1 MQPGLKSREAG
12 EADAANPFA
21 ALLASAASA
30 DTQGQAA
37 AQPTGSATVAQPSAA
52 RDLPRPLQ
60 LLKDIADAFE
70 AALAS
75 GEELPRFDT
84 LPADIQA
91 LLADFAALPQEA
103 LSALG
108 NLIGS
113 ERVAALSNLAESLQQ
128 NGPVIDGPEGQA
140 PAADPAAGP
149 RPLSGN
155 AASPDAAPPAA
166 ASGAV
171 PAPAGQASGAPE
183 SAIPAT
189 PPVPAGPAVEPSLPN
204 GAASVPDYAPSGAV
218 PAPAASASAQQ
229 VAAEPAIPA
238 TPAQPAAAGARETAA
253 NSQPPAPEIGT
264 GTANTSA
271 SANAGGGATQ
281 GAAPANPAQQP
292 APSSATAAQQSADV
306 AAAAAQADT
315 TARPARNGT
324 RPVSERDSQPS
335 TRTFLQDIAPGT
347 QQAEGSRPDAPAR
360 PAAANALAQAIR
372 EATASA
378 GASAARSG
386 APAAD
391 PASGLTPAQG
401 ADAILL
407 GADRP
412 GQMMAGQAAGR
423 SVTVSAYGAS
433 LPVNQIAIAVSSQA
447 RTGTRHFEI
456 RLDPPEMGRIDVR
469 LEMARDGTMN
479 AQLTVDRPE
488 TFDALNRDARHLER
502 MLQQSGMKIDGGNI
516 QFSLRDG
523 GGSGQGAHEGDRG
536 TAQAGAT
543 LPSGE
548 DEAAAAPAYA
558 RISPSAL
565 VDIQV

>member
-1 MQPGLKSREAG
+1 MDRTLANVVAIGRVQAGVQPGLKSREAG
-12 EADAANPFA
+12 QADSANPFA
-21 ALLASAASA
+21 ALLASAPSA

-37 AQPTGSATVAQPSAA
+37 AQPTGSGTVAQPGAS
-52 RDLPRPLQ
+52 RELPRPLQ
-60 LLKDIADAFE
+60 LLKDIADALE

-75 GEELPRFDT
+75 GEELPRFDA
-84 LPADIQA
+84 LPAEIQA

-108 NLIGS
+108 NLIGP
-113 ERVAALSNLAESLQQ
+113 ERVAALSDLAESLQQ

-140 PAADPAAGP
+140 PAADPVAGP

-155 AASPDAAPPAA
+155 AASPDAASP
-166 ASGAV
+166 GAV
-171 PAPAGQASGAPE
+171 PAPAAQVSGALEP
-183 SAIPAT
+183 AIPAT
-189 PPVPAGPAVEPSLPN
+189 PPVPAGPAVAPSLPN
-204 GAASVPDYAPSGAV
+204 DVASVAGEAPSGAV

-238 TPAQPAAAGARETAA
+238 TPAQPAAASARETA
-253 NSQPPAPEIGT
+253 
-264 GTANTSA
+264 ANTSA
-271 SANAGGGATQ
+271 SANTGGGSTQ
-281 GAAPANPAQQP
+281 GAAPASPAQQP
-292 APSSATAAQQSADV
+292 AAPTATPVQQSADV
-306 AAAAAQADT
+306 AAPAGQADT
-315 TARPARNGT
+315 AARPLQNAT
-324 RPVSERDSQPS
+324 RPAPESDSPA
-335 TRTFLQDIAPGT
+335 TARTFLQDFAQGT
-347 QQAEGSRPDAPAR
+347 QPAEGSRPDASPR
-360 PAAANALAQAIR
+360 PNATNALAQAIR

-386 APAAD
+386 APTAD